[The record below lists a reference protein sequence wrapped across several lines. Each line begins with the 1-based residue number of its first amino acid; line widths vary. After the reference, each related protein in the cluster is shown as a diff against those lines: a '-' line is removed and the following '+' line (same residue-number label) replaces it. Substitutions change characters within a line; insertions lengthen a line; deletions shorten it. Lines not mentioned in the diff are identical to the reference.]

1 MIDIV
6 NSIYTTL
13 FTVHFIH
20 SGYQT
25 PTESFFSQG
34 MSISPD
40 QYTGAIFS
48 EYRMNYRFFN
58 DTLICF
64 IQTEYFNPPAT
75 DPKVPAFPLTDNVKL
90 RFLLNTRDDF
100 FGKTYVAAAGNK
112 KVYQFS
118 NKINNAGGGNL
129 YLSASV
135 ENFASAKDY
144 ENGTI
149 VQDGGNLYSTL
160 QPVKGVDHIAITN
173 VGFWKQL
180 EPLQQVVNNAD
191 LEDATTVKADEA
203 CFGVIDMYN
212 SGTTNSSYDLL
223 DVSEKLFSPAPV
235 FTIKFESKF

>member
-1 MIDIV
+1 MIDTV
-6 NSIYTTL
+6 NAIYTTL

-40 QYTGAIFS
+40 QYTATIFS

-64 IQTEYFNPPAT
+64 IQTEFFNPPAAS
-75 DPKVPAFPLTDNVKL
+75 PKIPAFPLTGDVKF
-90 RFLLNTRDDF
+90 RFLLNTRNNF
-100 FGKTYVAAAGNK
+100 FAKTYVAAAGNK

-118 NKINNAGGGNL
+118 NKINNAGSGNL
-129 YLSASV
+129 YLSANV
-135 ENFASAKDY
+135 ENFVNAKDY
-144 ENGTI
+144 ESGTI
-149 VQDGGNLYSTL
+149 VQDGGNLYTTL
-160 QPVKGVDHIAITN
+160 QAVKGADNIDITN

-191 LEDATTVKADEA
+191 LEDATTVKVHEA

-223 DVSEKLFSPAPV
+223 DVSEKLFSPPPV
-235 FTIKFESKF
+235 FTIQFESKF